1 MGLRDREYMRRPG
14 SNGGT
19 PPSGGSG
26 LKFLMI
32 AAIAVPLAFGAWK
45 LYKSVSK
52 EMMPGE
58 GDLVVNVNTA
68 TQQELETIPGVG
80 PVLARD
86 IVRGRPYQSIEELD
100 RVKGIGT
107 YTLNSIRPYVK
118 VEGETDRR

>member
-1 MGLRDREYMRRPG
+1 
-14 SNGGT
+14 
-19 PPSGGSG
+19 
-26 LKFLMI
+26 MI